1 MPTTPA
7 AETATIRT
15 RILPEIHRA
24 ATEGTTRPDW
34 DLPRCPSEADAVAEA
49 AKVTSGAAEAVS
61 TETDSRLEAGRPHSE
76 ATTVVLRPWTAILIA
91 TAGLV
96 QETATAVRKTG
107 RWKSG
112 RETIGR
118 DTSGLRWIDK
128 FVSKLLKNKKRY
140 LINILIKKQNS
151 ENSQN
156 TQVNEIRLIMQ
167 TIFEENL

>member
-1 MPTTPA
+1 MFTVQEKYNDNKKFSLILIFLLLSKLRFSAETTMPTTPA

-107 RWKSG
+107 R
-112 RETIGR
+112 
-118 DTSGLRWIDK
+118 
-128 FVSKLLKNKKRY
+128 
-140 LINILIKKQNS
+140 
-151 ENSQN
+151 
-156 TQVNEIRLIMQ
+156 
-167 TIFEENL
+167 

>member
-34 DLPRCPSEADAVAEA
+34 HLPRCPSEADAVAEA

-61 TETDSRLEAGRPHSE
+61 TETGSRLEAGRPHSE

-91 TAGLV
+91 TAGPV
-96 QETATAVRKTG
+96 QETATALRKTG

-128 FVSKLLKNKKRY
+128 FVLKLETFKEQKRY
-140 LINILIKKQNS
+140 LTNILIKK
-151 ENSQN
+151 QN

-167 TIFEENL
+167 NIFEETQ